1 MSGDKK
7 PELVREAER
16 LMALYQA
23 AEHSDE
29 CVEAVLSCYWGI
41 SEIMVAAEIRKD
53 GRLIALAAPQVAQLA
68 TRLAWLASE
77 NPAICK
83 DLSPEMSE

>member
-1 MSGDKK
+1 MSDKK

-16 LMALYQA
+16 LMDLYQGGKEA
-23 AEHSDE
+23 E
-29 CVEAVLSCYWGI
+29 CVEASLSCFYGI
-41 SEIMVAAEIRKD
+41 SEIMVAAEVRKD
-53 GRLIALAAPQVAQLA
+53 ARLLTFAAPQIAQLA
-68 TRLAWLASE
+68 TRLGWLASK